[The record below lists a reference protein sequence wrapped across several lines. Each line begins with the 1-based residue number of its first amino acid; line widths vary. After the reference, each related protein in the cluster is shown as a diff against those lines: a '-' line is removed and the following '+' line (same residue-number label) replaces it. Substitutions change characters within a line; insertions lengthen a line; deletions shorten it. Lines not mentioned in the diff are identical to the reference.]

1 MKRDTFTGQIEQR
14 LLLLLRLLLRASR
27 QGMKVPPAKRQRSSG
42 SRWQQDTLND
52 SLYDAP
58 AFECSPGKTS

>member
-1 MKRDTFTGQIEQR
+1 MKRDICTGQIEQR
-14 LLLLLRLLLRASR
+14 LLLLRLLLRASR
-27 QGMKVPPAKRQRSSG
+27 QGMKVPSAKRQRSSG